1 MRCRVA
7 WLGLLFVATVGCG
20 RVSQAAGLAPAWP
33 PGLPVYDHIVV
44 VIEENKD
51 YEQIIGNSAAPY
63 INRLAGE
70 GAILTRM
77 FGEEHNSEGNYFWLF
92 SGDNQKIGFN
102 DRVPAAKFTGSNLG
116 AALIATG
123 KSFKGYAQS
132 LPAIGSEID
141 SFPPGCGR
149 CVYGRKHVPWI
160 SFADMPKGAT
170 PDTTSNLRFADFPSD
185 YDRLP
190 TVAFVIPDLEHDMH
204 NGAPADSIVAGDRW
218 LAQNLD
224 GYYQWART
232 HNSLL
237 IVTFDENANTTNYRG
252 LTDPA
257 VAGDGDPARRVAQN
271 RIATVIAGAR
281 VKAGYA
287 ESTPF
292 THVNLLRTIEAMY
305 GLTRSGAQQPYAAR
319 AGIGDDAI
327 VTGIFASAVP

>member
-1 MRCRVA
+1 MRYPAA
-7 WLGLLFVATVGCG
+7 WLGLLFVAAFGCG
-20 RVSQAAGLAPAWP
+20 RVLLAAGAAPARP
-33 PGLPVYDHIVV
+33 AALPVYDHIVV

-51 YEQIIGNSAAPY
+51 YEQIIGNSAAHY
-63 INRLAGE
+63 LNHLAGE

-77 FGEEHNSEGNYFWLF
+77 FGEEHNSQGNYFWLF
-92 SGDNQKIGFN
+92 SGDNQNVGF
-102 DRVPAAKFTGSNLG
+102 DDEVPTVKFTGSNLG
-116 AALIATG
+116 AALIANG

-132 LPAIGSEID
+132 LPAMGSEVD
-141 SFPPGCGR
+141 VFPPGCGR

-160 SFADMPKGAT
+160 SFANLPKGAT
-170 PDTTSNLRFADFPSD
+170 EDTTSNLRFADFPPD

-204 NGAPADSIVAGDRW
+204 NGAPRNSVVAGDRW

-237 IVTFDENANTTNYRG
+237 IVTFDENDNTTNYRG

-257 VAGDGDPARRVAQN
+257 VADDGDPARRVAQN

-281 VKAGYA
+281 VKTGFAGNTA
-287 ESTPF
+287 L

-305 GLTRSGAQQPYAAR
+305 GLARSGAQQPNAAR
-319 AGIGDDAI
+319 AGIADDAI
-327 VTGIFASAVP
+327 LTGIFTPAAP